1 MFFLD
6 EFECLF
12 ADGAD
17 APAETE
23 TTLLKEEQIDF
34 QALQTRLQTLE
45 EEVQRLREYPAVQGK
60 PVLSGEGARAELAV
74 WLISHTQD
82 IETQAVLLVD
92 YDTQKQQWV
101 VDPVELGP
109 STGNSPGPRVSNEK
123 EEALYLSPVEGCQYH
138 MRGPEVTDTGF
149 YPPYA
154 DAQDAKENQADWEGA
169 RAVLYLKDGEILAI
183 VRMYQV

>member
-82 IETQAVLLVD
+82 IETQDVLLVD
-92 YDTQKQQWV
+92 YDTQKQ
-101 VDPVELGP
+101 
-109 STGNSPGPRVSNEK
+109 
-123 EEALYLSPVEGCQYH
+123 
-138 MRGPEVTDTGF
+138 
-149 YPPYA
+149 
-154 DAQDAKENQADWEGA
+154 
-169 RAVLYLKDGEILAI
+169 
-183 VRMYQV
+183 

>member
-1 MFFLD
+1 M
-6 EFECLF
+6 F

-82 IETQAVLLVD
+82 IETQDVLLVD
-92 YDTQKQQWV
+92 YDTQKQ
-101 VDPVELGP
+101 
-109 STGNSPGPRVSNEK
+109 
-123 EEALYLSPVEGCQYH
+123 
-138 MRGPEVTDTGF
+138 
-149 YPPYA
+149 
-154 DAQDAKENQADWEGA
+154 
-169 RAVLYLKDGEILAI
+169 
-183 VRMYQV
+183 